1 MRQVCLTLGSLG
13 LGLARPQ
20 SPFFEFSSFSV
31 PAASFNSDKFAPLVT
46 RLPASP
52 SLATIQD
59 PDLFT
64 IAGPPYP
71 SQPTPPPYTSYPVTP
86 APVQPQFVY
95 NQQSYVS
102 TLAPVDIVTESPE
115 TAQKIADVMVT
126 KMTPFVDLGLTES
139 LEDGAD
145 EALKE
150 VEAPVLT
157 IEQETKEATD
167 ELPKSSGKGVVKVQL
182 TENDI
187 KDIMMA
193 IKEET
198 EEEEG
203 HTLTKTDLVEM
214 AVERL
219 KEMED
224 KLGNDNGMCMSY
236 SLNFIL
242 FQKLWR

>member
-64 IAGPPYP
+64 IAGPPYR

-86 APVQPQFVY
+86 APVQPQF
-95 NQQSYVS
+95 
-102 TLAPVDIVTESPE
+102 DIVTESPE

-198 EEEEG
+198 EKEEG

-224 KLGNDNGMCMSY
+224 KLGNENGMWMSY

-242 FQKLWR
+242 FQKSWR

>member
-86 APVQPQFVY
+86 APVQPQF
-95 NQQSYVS
+95 
-102 TLAPVDIVTESPE
+102 DIVTESPE

>member
-1 MRQVCLTLGSLG
+1 MCQACLTLGSLG
-13 LGLARPQ
+13 LGLSRPQ
-20 SPFFEFSSFSV
+20 SPFFEFKSFSV
-31 PAASFNSDKFAPLVT
+31 PAVSFNSAKFAPLVS

-71 SQPTPPPYTSYPVTP
+71 SLPTPPPYTSYPVTQ
-86 APVQPQFVY
+86 APVKPQIFY

-102 TLAPVDIVTESPE
+102 TSAPIDIVTESPE
-115 TAQKIADVMVT
+115 SDPKIADVMAT

-139 LEDGAD
+139 LEDGTD
-145 EALKE
+145 EGLTE
-150 VEAPVLT
+150 LT
-157 IEQETKEATD
+157 IKQEAVE
-167 ELPKSSGKGVVKVQL
+167 ELPKSSGKEVVKVQL

-187 KDIMMA
+187 RDIMKS
-193 IKEET
+193 IKEEA
-198 EEEEG
+198 EEAEG
-203 HTLTKTDLVEM
+203 HTITKTDLVEM

-224 KLGNDNGMCMSY
+224 KLGN
-236 SLNFIL
+236 L
-242 FQKLWR
+242 

>member
-1 MRQVCLTLGSLG
+1 MCQVCLTLGCLG

-31 PAASFNSDKFAPLVT
+31 PAASFNSAKFAPLVT
-46 RLPASP
+46 RLAPSP

-71 SQPTPPPYTSYPVTP
+71 SHPTPPPYTSYPVTP
-86 APVQPQFVY
+86 APAKPQVVY

-102 TLAPVDIVTESPE
+102 TSAPAPVDIVTVSPE
-115 TAQKIADVMVT
+115 TAPKIADVMAT

-139 LEDGAD
+139 LEDVED

-150 VEAPVLT
+150 VEAPELV
-157 IEQETKEATD
+157 IEQEVKEVTK
-167 ELPKSSGKGVVKVQL
+167 ELPKPSEKGVVKVQL

-187 KDIMMA
+187 HDIMMA
-193 IKEET
+193 IKKET

-203 HTLTKTDLVEM
+203 HTMTKTDLVEM

-224 KLGNDNGMCMSY
+224 KLG
-236 SLNFIL
+236 I
-242 FQKLWR
+242 